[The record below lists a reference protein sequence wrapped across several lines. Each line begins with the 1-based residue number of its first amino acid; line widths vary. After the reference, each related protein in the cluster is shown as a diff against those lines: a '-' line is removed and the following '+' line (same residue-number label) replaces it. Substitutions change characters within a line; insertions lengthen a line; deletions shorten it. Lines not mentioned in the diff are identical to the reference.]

1 MKKTVGINFRAAAH
15 RPGQGKARTH
25 RLPVCGETGLVRYR
39 DRHQARDGAKVL
51 ATVGTRASTFACH
64 ACRGFHTDVSE
75 VTPPAVRGTKAA
87 SVEYFQTSLSSRK
100 RRYFLIDLENPTRG
114 AKASSEEVA
123 KLWAVLKEQ
132 APGIAPHDHVVV
144 GTSRAVAGRYRPVIG
159 GDNVKW
165 VVGAN
170 ARDGAD
176 RALLAAVDVHSVARR
191 YDELVIFSG
200 DHAFTQLAL
209 IAKRLGLGVHVITAE
224 HPNGRSMLSRELS
237 DVADI
242 HTVIRLRGRSQQMQ
256 VVSAARAM
264 SAAWRRGNHTLAA

>member
-1 MKKTVGINFRAAAH
+1 
-15 RPGQGKARTH
+15 
-25 RLPVCGETGLVRYR
+25 
-39 DRHQARDGAKVL
+39 
-51 ATVGTRASTFACH
+51 
-64 ACRGFHTDVSE
+64 
-75 VTPPAVRGTKAA
+75 VTQPAVSGTKTAP
-87 SVEYFQTSLSSRK
+87 VEYFQTSLSSRK

-114 AKASSEEVA
+114 ANASSAEVA
-123 KLWAVLKEQ
+123 KLWALLKEQ

-144 GTSRAVAGRYRPVIG
+144 GTSRAVAGRYRPAIG
-159 GDNVKW
+159 GDNVRW

-170 ARDGAD
+170 ASDGAD

-200 DHAFTQLAL
+200 DHAFTELAL
-209 IAKRLGLGVHVITAE
+209 NAKRLGLGVHVITAE

-264 SAAWRRGNHTLAA
+264 SAAWRRGNHALAA